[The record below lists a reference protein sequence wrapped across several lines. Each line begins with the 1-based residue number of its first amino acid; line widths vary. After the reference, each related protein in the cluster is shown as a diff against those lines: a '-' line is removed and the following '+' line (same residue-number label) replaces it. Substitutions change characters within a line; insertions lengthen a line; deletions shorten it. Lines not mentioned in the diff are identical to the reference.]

1 MSEFLKRLQERL
13 KTQKRGLGSLA
24 HKIASHSHTHPE
36 KRLNSLLA
44 KLKSLKI
51 PSLSLAGHQANASSK
66 IPSLNSGAIK
76 PANVASTL
84 TYLLML
90 VTIACLT
97 YWAMRIWQIPSVPA
111 VSTGI
116 SKGMTLYNNQDG
128 STAYGLFGSKPLATE
143 NILLHGVV
151 ITAKGADGRLDGF
164 AIFEIDGKPTGAI
177 SVGESLGKGLT
188 LQSISDE
195 SATLLYEG
203 KKLDF
208 ALSKHSN
215 SPNSKKNQ
223 K

>member
-1 MSEFLKRLQERL
+1 LSEFLKRLQERL
-13 KTQKRGLGSLA
+13 KTQKQGLGKPTD
-24 HKIASHSHTHPE
+24 KIRPDSHAHPE
-36 KRLNSLLA
+36 KGLNNLLA
-44 KLKSLKI
+44 KIKSLKV
-51 PSLSLAGHQANASSK
+51 PSLSIAGHQANASAN
-66 IPSLNSGAIK
+66 IPSLSKGAIK

-97 YWAMRIWQIPSVPA
+97 YWAMRIWQTPSVPA

-128 STAYGLFGSKPLATE
+128 TTAYGLFGSKPLATE
-143 NILLHGVV
+143 NILLRGVV
-151 ITAKGADGRLDGF
+151 ITSKGSDGRLDGF

-188 LQSISDE
+188 LQSIGDE

-203 KKLDF
+203 QKLDF
-208 ALSKHSN
+208 ALSKTGAN
-215 SPNSKKNQ
+215 SSSKNPK